1 MKFVHQLNRKHILTF
16 IRFSAYK
23 TQIGTIPNRGE
34 RGHSETQ
41 FRNKKHQKKLSK
53 TRDIQIRNSDRITK
67 LALRKLARTQKM

>member
-1 MKFVHQLNRKHILTF
+1 MVDQTKSIQNLST
-16 IRFSAYK
+16 
-23 TQIGTIPNRGE
+23 E